1 MQSGDIGIAVEPLAK
16 RSGRAMHIPVLHPV
30 LAFTRA
36 KPLAAAGGLIILV
49 MVICAVFAPIIAPQD
64 PARINTRQAFL
75 PPSGEHWFGTDN
87 YGRDMFARIVYGS
100 RVALAVG
107 LIGTGLAVI
116 GGAAIGLVSG
126 YSGGWPDMAL
136 MRVIDAIQAFPGIIL
151 AMAITGVKGPSL
163 TMTFIAVSI
172 TLIARP
178 ARVVRGSVLSAKA
191 MSWTEAARLL
201 GASDAR
207 IMFRHI
213 LPNVVAPIIVLAS
226 LTLGIAIL
234 IEAGL
239 SFLGL
244 GVQPPTPAWGSMLSG
259 AGANYFSTYPLLA
272 IFPGVAISLAVF
284 AFNLFGDGLRDV
296 LDPRLR
302 GTR

>member
-1 MQSGDIGIAVEPLAK
+1 VQQGDLGILVEPRRDTGGSALYLAPL
-16 RSGRAMHIPVLHPV
+16 RAI
-30 LAFTRA
+30 ASFARA
-36 KPLAAAGGLIILV
+36 KPLAAIGALIIVL
-49 MVICAVFAPIIAPQD
+49 MVVAAVAAPAIARQD
-64 PARINTRQAFL
+64 PARINTRAAFL
-75 PPSGEHWFGTDN
+75 PPSTAHWFGTDN
-87 YGRDMFARIVYGS
+87 YGRDMFSRIIYGS
-100 RVALAVG
+100 RVALEVG
-107 LIGTGLAVI
+107 LLGTLLGV
-116 GGAAIGLVSG
+116 GGGSLIGLLCG
-126 YSGGWPDMAL
+126 YFGGRLDLVL
-136 MRVIDAIQAFPGIIL
+136 MRVIDAVQAFPGLIL
-151 AMAITGVKGPSL
+151 AMAIVGVVGPSL
-163 TMTFIAVSI
+163 TMAFIAIAI

-191 MSWTEAARLL
+191 TPWVESARLL

-213 LPNVVAPIIVLAS
+213 LPNVLAPIIVLAS

-234 IEAGL
+234 VEASL

-302 GTR
+302 GAR

>member
-1 MQSGDIGIAVEPLAK
+1 VQQGDLGILVAPSVADT
-16 RSGRAMHIPVLHPV
+16 RASPYVAPIRIAA
-30 LAFTRA
+30 AFARA
-36 KPLAAAGGLIILV
+36 KPLAAAGALV
-49 MVICAVFAPIIAPQD
+49 IVLMVCAAIAAPLIAPQD
-64 PARINTRQAFL
+64 PAHINTRAAFQS
-75 PPSGEHWFGTDN
+75 PSAAHWFGTDN
-87 YGRDMFARIVYGS
+87 YGRDMFSRIIYGS
-100 RVALAVG
+100 RVALEVGILGTLLGVGGGSLIG
-107 LIGTGLAVI
+107 LICGYF
-116 GGAAIGLVSG
+116 GGRL
-126 YSGGWPDMAL
+126 DMVL
-136 MRVIDAIQAFPGIIL
+136 MRVVDAVQAFPGLIL
-151 AMAITGVKGPSL
+151 AMAIVGVVGPSL
-163 TMTFIAVSI
+163 TMAFIAIAV

-191 MSWTEAARLL
+191 TSWVESARLV
-201 GASDAR
+201 GASDSR

-213 LPNVVAPIIVLAS
+213 LPNVFAPIIVLAS

-234 IEAGL
+234 VEASL

-302 GTR
+302 GAR

>member
-1 MQSGDIGIAVEPLAK
+1 MQPGETATALEPLVRPTA
-16 RSGRAMHIPVLHPV
+16 RSSRFAVLDVV
-30 LAFTRA
+30 LSFIRA
-36 KPLAAAGGLIILV
+36 KPLAAAGAFIILL
-49 MVICAVFAPIIAPQD
+49 MVVAAVGAPVIAPHD
-64 PARINTRQAFL
+64 PARINTREAFL
-75 PPSGEHWFGTDN
+75 PPSAEHWFGTDN
-87 YGRDMFARIVYGS
+87 YGRDMFSRIVYGA

-107 LIGTGLAVI
+107 LIGTFLSVV

-126 YSGGWPDMAL
+126 YFGGRPDMVL
-136 MRVIDAIQAFPGIIL
+136 MRFIDAVQAFPGLIL
-151 AMAITGVKGPSL
+151 AMAITGVRGPSL
-163 TMTFIAVSI
+163 TMTFIAVAV

-191 MSWTEAARLL
+191 MAWTDAARLL
-201 GASDAR
+201 GASDLR
-207 IMFRHI
+207 IMLRHI
-213 LPNVVAPIIVLAS
+213 LPNVFAPIIVLAS

-302 GTR
+302 GSR